1 MMDEEDKKALVKAG
15 LMELDSKIESMSF
28 RDIFTVLKPVEIVYA
43 SLKKLEGYIVNKAHT
58 PKSISKVVLPPAL
71 KESVDDLEIN
81 ENVDKN
87 VKESMMEFIKVMK
100 ENYPEEYLANF
111 VENAKTLNTG
121 VQKRGLLYRFLG
133 ENLAGSYNSKRNIL
147 LLEEEYGDTTITH
160 ELLHMA
166 SSTKKNGIGY
176 SGFHQYEYK
185 PGGVSIGS
193 AINEGYTEFLN
204 KRLFSSTDNSY
215 EYQVFSSMIIEKIV
229 GKEKMEKLYF
239 SSNLKGL
246 IDELAKYTDE
256 EDVMTF
262 LADQDFLLQY
272 LKTDRID
279 YIKQNHIKE
288 ALKRVNEFELKAF
301 SKKLKAQ
308 LDTGERSSHKECFD
322 SMSAFIQMLP
332 VEIKVYDSRF
342 EIISIEDMTKCA
354 VNAFVG
360 KTDDLVNDDKQKGH
374 KL

>member
-1 MMDEEDKKALVKAG
+1 MLDEEEKKALIKAG

-58 PKSISKVVLPPAL
+58 PKSVSKVVLPPAL
-71 KESVDDLEIN
+71 KESVDNLEIN
-81 ENVDKN
+81 ENVDNN
-87 VKESMMEFIKVMK
+87 VKEAMMKFVDVMK
-100 ENYPEEYLANF
+100 TNYPEEYLNNF
-111 VENAKTLNTG
+111 IHNAKTLNSG
-121 VQKRGLLYRFLG
+121 VQKQGILYKFLG
-133 ENLAGSYNSKRNIL
+133 EKLAGSYNSKRNIL
-147 LLEEEYGDTTITH
+147 LLEEEYGDTTISH

-166 SSTKKNGIGY
+166 SATKQNGIGY

-185 PGGVSIGS
+185 PGGVSIGT

-229 GKEKMEKLYF
+229 GKDKMEKLYF

-246 IDELAKYTDE
+246 IEELAKYSDE
-256 EDVMTF
+256 DDVMTF

-279 YIKQNHIKE
+279 YIKQKHIKE
-288 ALKRVNEFELKAF
+288 ALRRVNEFELKAY

-308 LDTGERSSHKECFD
+308 LDTGELSSHKECFD
-322 SMSAFIQMLP
+322 AMSAFIQMLP

-342 EIISIEDMTKCA
+342 EIISIEDMTRCA
-354 VNAFVG
+354 VNAFAG
-360 KTDDLVNDDKQKGH
+360 KTDDLVSDEEEKGP